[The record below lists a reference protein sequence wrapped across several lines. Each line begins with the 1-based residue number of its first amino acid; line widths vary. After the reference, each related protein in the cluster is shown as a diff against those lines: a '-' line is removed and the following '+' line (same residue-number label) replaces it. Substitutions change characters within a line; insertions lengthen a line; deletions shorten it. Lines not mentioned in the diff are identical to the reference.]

1 MNISLLENVSLL
13 ELAIVI
19 AIFVVIFT
27 ILIKYFKWAIEA
39 AVILVLVLAGI
50 YLALRVL
57 EISNPS
63 SKIMTLLSQIKEK
76 LGFNDAQTQAD
87 VQKLT
92 KDVAETTKFDKFI
105 AKFNLKEIW
114 NDIKALLSF

>member
-1 MNISLLENVSLL
+1 MNFSLLENVSLL

-63 SKIMTLLSQIKEK
+63 SKIMTLLAQIKEK

>member
-1 MNISLLENVSLL
+1 MNFSLLENVSLL

-76 LGFNDAQTQAD
+76 LG
-87 VQKLT
+87 
-92 KDVAETTKFDKFI
+92 
-105 AKFNLKEIW
+105 
-114 NDIKALLSF
+114 